1 MSYVFALI
9 GFGVGGSLGSF
20 AGCAAW
26 RIPRRL
32 SLLGRSHCPGCGAQ
46 VPWWLNVPV
55 LSFLVLRGRARCCGA
70 RLARRYLLLE
80 LTLALLGAT
89 VGVFSANKA
98 EQGWP
103 VWSPFATLVGLAAA
117 VVGGALLLSLLAKV
131 RAPRS

>member
-1 MSYVFALI
+1 M
-9 GFGVGGSLGSF
+9 
-20 AGCAAW
+20 
-26 RIPRRL
+26 
-32 SLLGRSHCPGCGAQ
+32 
-46 VPWWLNVPV
+46 
-55 LSFLVLRGRARCCGA
+55 
-70 RLARRYLLLE
+70 ARRYLLLE